1 MLPQVLDELAVVL
14 NIVTLHAELVG
25 DLAQMFHGSAGVV
38 RTAVRHDLFAERLG
52 ERIIHADGLPVA
64 AEIVFGAVDQ
74 RDLMGAEHVHRGLL
88 HELLD
93 QLADGV
99 VGAVRLVGL
108 DHRELGGVR
117 GVDALVAEVAVDLE
131 HAVDAAHE
139 AALEEQFRRD
149 AQIKVQVEGVHVR
162 GERTG
167 GGTAVDSL
175 QHRRLDLDEVVV
187 IERAAQRGDGL
198 GPVAHHVAHLL
209 IGDHADVRLAR
220 ARVVVQVLVQGG
232 QRLQRL
238 GRDGPFGGEHRQLA
252 GLGRDHAAAQVQVVA
267 EVHELLELLE
277 RVSADLLLGDHALDL
292 RAVAG
297 RQLHEAQAAAVAQK
311 QDAPGDADHV
321 LGLLTGFKL
330 AVILGAHGLDG
341 VGHVEVHRVGLHAGL
356 KHHRALGDAHLHL
369 LGVRERAELLVG
381 GVHGFVQRGT
391 GADAVTDGCV
401 LSQQHLGTLD
411 RGHDGNSGCRLV
423 VVQGFG
429 GFLRLTHNV
438 TV

>member
-1 MLPQVLDELAVVL
+1 M
-14 NIVTLHAELVG
+14 
-25 DLAQMFHGSAGVV
+25 
-38 RTAVRHDLFAERLG
+38 
-52 ERIIHADGLPVA
+52 
-64 AEIVFGAVDQ
+64 
-74 RDLMGAEHVHRGLL
+74 
-88 HELLD
+88 
-93 QLADGV
+93 
-99 VGAVRLVGL
+99 
-108 DHRELGGVR
+108 
-117 GVDALVAEVAVDLE
+117 
-131 HAVDAAHE
+131 
-139 AALEEQFRRD
+139 
-149 AQIKVQVEGVHVR
+149 
-162 GERTG
+162 
-167 GGTAVDSL
+167 
-175 QHRRLDLDEVVV
+175 V

-330 AVILGAHGLDG
+330 AVILGAHGL
-341 VGHVEVHRVGLHAGL
+341 E
-356 KHHRALGDAHLHL
+356 HHRALGDAHLHL

-381 GVHGFVQRGT
+381 GIDGLVQSCA
-391 GADAVTDGCV
+391 GADAVADGCV
-401 LSQQHLGTLD
+401 LSQQHLGTFD
-411 RGHDGNSGCRLV
+411 RGHDGNSGRRLV